1 MSVFVKMF
9 VVLVIFVC
17 FIYNMMDMKL
27 ESVGLLIN
35 LRPFNERDCVARIF
49 TREYGV
55 LVGMMRGAVV
65 AKKNRPLLGQ
75 VGAAVWNARLDTQL
89 GVFHWDAEKNLSA
102 PLMLDSARLMCM
114 NVAFDILGV
123 LLPERE
129 SYQTLYDDTCLM
141 CQKLVCGNMGAYLE
155 WEIGLL
161 RELGYALDLS
171 HCSGCGGVENLC
183 YLSPRTGRA
192 VCGDCGAPYV
202 NKLYPLPVNLSV
214 TLRFLESICAQQGV
228 DVPYMRR
235 MLKLV

>member
-1 MSVFVKMF
+1 
-9 VVLVIFVC
+9 
-17 FIYNMMDMKL
+17 MKL

-65 AKKNRPLLGQ
+65 AKKNRPLVGQ
-75 VGAAVWNARLDTQL
+75 VGVATWNARLDTQL

-114 NVAFDILGV
+114 NSAFDILGA

-129 SYQTLYDDTCLM
+129 SYQNLYEGTCAL
-141 CQKLVCGNMGAYLE
+141 CQKLADGNKGAYLE

-171 HCSGCGGVENLC
+171 RCSGCGGGDNLC

-192 VCGDCGAPYV
+192 VCADCGAPYR
-202 NKLYPLPVNLSV
+202 NKLYTLPVNLNV
-214 TLRFLESICAQQGV
+214 TLRFLEGICTQQGT

-235 MLKLV
+235 VLKMV

>member
-1 MSVFVKMF
+1 
-9 VVLVIFVC
+9 
-17 FIYNMMDMKL
+17 MKL

-35 LRPFNERDCVARIF
+35 LRPFNERDCIARVF

-65 AKKNRPLLGQ
+65 AKKNRPLVGQ
-75 VGAAVWNARLDTQL
+75 VGVAVWNARLDTQL

-102 PLMLDSARLMCM
+102 PLMLDSKMLMCM
-114 NVAFDILGV
+114 NSAFDILGA

-129 SYQTLYDDTCLM
+129 SYQTLYDDTCRL
-141 CQKLVCGNMGAYLE
+141 CQKLACGNMTAYLD

-171 HCSGCGGVENLC
+171 HCSGCDGVNNLC

-192 VCGDCGAPYV
+192 VCADCGAPYA
-202 NKLYPLPVNLSV
+202 NRLYPLPVNLNV
-214 TLRFLESICAQQGV
+214 TLRFLESICMQQ
-228 DVPYMRR
+228 DVNVPPMRK
-235 MLKLV
+235 MLRWE